1 MSHNQRFFNGKLAY
15 FIYFFHTKQRMT
27 DNEKPVLYKE
37 LLFTADEVDARIMEM
52 AIEIVKKYNPKDTIF
67 VSLLN
72 GAQPFATKL
81 MFAIQLQNP
90 YFHPN
95 VQSMI
100 VSRYG
105 PNREPGPLK
114 LVTDLPPTYRNLAG
128 YSIVLL
134 DDLIDVGDT
143 LDYAKAHLLEYG
155 AVQVESVVLVKK
167 HKAPQLDGGIAMF
180 GFEAPDVWLTG
191 MGMDDERL
199 GAEGNRWAGW
209 IAIANE

>member
-1 MSHNQRFFNGKLAY
+1 MP
-15 FIYFFHTKQRMT
+15 
-27 DNEKPVLYKE
+27 DNKKPVLYKE
-37 LLFTADEVDARIMEM
+37 LLFTADEVDKRIMEM
-52 AIEIVKKYNPKDTIF
+52 AADIVRTYDPSDTIF

-72 GAQPFATKL
+72 GAQPFASKL
-81 MFAIQLQNP
+81 MRAIQEQDP

-105 PNREPGPLK
+105 PNREPGPLT
-114 LVTDLPPTYRNLAG
+114 LVTDLPPSYRDLTGRN
-128 YSIVLL
+128 IILL

-143 LDYAKAHLLEYG
+143 LDYAKKHLLDYG
-155 AVQVESVVLVKK
+155 AQKVDSVVLVKK
-167 HKAPQLDGGIAMF
+167 RKAPQLEGGVAMF
-180 GFEAPDVWLTG
+180 GFESPDVWLSG

>member
-1 MSHNQRFFNGKLAY
+1 MSEDK
-15 FIYFFHTKQRMT
+15 
-27 DNEKPVLYKE
+27 KPVLYKK
-37 LLFTADEVDARIMEM
+37 LLFTAAEVDARIKEM
-52 AIEIVKKYNPKDTIF
+52 AADIVARYDPKDTIF

-72 GAQPFATKL
+72 GAQPFASKL
-81 MFAIQLQNP
+81 MFAIQMQDP

-95 VQSMI
+95 IQSMI

-114 LVTDLPPTYRNLAG
+114 LVTDLPPSYRNLAG
-128 YSIVLL
+128 YSVVLL

-143 LDYAKAHLLEYG
+143 LEYAKEHLLDYG
-155 AVQVESVVLVKK
+155 AKQVESVVLVKK
-167 HKAPQLDGGIAMF
+167 QKSPQIEGGIAMF
-180 GFEAPDVWLTG
+180 GFEAPDAWLTG

-199 GAEGNRWAGW
+199 GSEGNRWAGW